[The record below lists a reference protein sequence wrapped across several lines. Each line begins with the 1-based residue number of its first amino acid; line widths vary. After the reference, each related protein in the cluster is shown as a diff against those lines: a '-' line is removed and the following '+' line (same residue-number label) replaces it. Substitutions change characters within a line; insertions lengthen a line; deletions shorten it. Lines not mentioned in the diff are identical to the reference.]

1 MKNMILVLISLVSV
15 SAFANTTQK
24 LMSVTNDRG
33 SEVTETYFELGDAGQ
48 VVSLIYAP
56 QGTAARK
63 YTPAQIAKQIVL
75 EEQQGVQAVLLQGT
89 IDNAA
94 GTGKWT
100 FSYVANGLTRK
111 YESCDVTLKR
121 SAQNT
126 WAIYNASGKAVPTSK
141 VITWSMGIK
150 TLQGICD

>member
-1 MKNMILVLISLVSV
+1 MKMLISMIVLVST

-33 SEVTETYFELGDAGQ
+33 PEVTETFFELGGTNE
-48 VVSLIYAP
+48 VLNLIYAP
-56 QGTAARK
+56 QGGSARK

-75 EEQQGVQAVLLQGT
+75 EEQQGVQAVLLKGT
-89 IDNAA
+89 LDNVA

-100 FSYVANGLTRK
+100 YTYVANGFTKK

-121 SAQNT
+121 SAQGT
-126 WAIYNASGKAVPTSK
+126 WAIYNSSGNAVPIAK